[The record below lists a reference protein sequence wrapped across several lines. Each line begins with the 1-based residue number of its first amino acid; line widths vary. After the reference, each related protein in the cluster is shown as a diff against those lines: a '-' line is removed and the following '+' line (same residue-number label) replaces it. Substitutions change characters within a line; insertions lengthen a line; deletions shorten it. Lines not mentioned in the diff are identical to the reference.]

1 MIKIIKNKREKK
13 NQITYELDILLF
25 TVVMI
30 NITEYLVWIELQEII
45 NIDETTNNIT

>member
-13 NQITYELDILLF
+13 NQITYEPDILLF

-30 NITEYLVWIELQEII
+30 NITEYLV
-45 NIDETTNNIT
+45 